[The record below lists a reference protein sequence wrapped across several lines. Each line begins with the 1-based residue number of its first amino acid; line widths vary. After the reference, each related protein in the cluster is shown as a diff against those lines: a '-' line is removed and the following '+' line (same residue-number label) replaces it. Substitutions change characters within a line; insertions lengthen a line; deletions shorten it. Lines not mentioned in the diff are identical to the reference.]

1 MIIAIKIAIAVV
13 LCFPWNGLGT
23 RVFNF
28 NEGSS
33 AKDELSSA
41 SLTDVPSEPLPA
53 HFAICS
59 SHTQQ
64 LIDTPNTRTVYV
76 LYEDSNF
83 TRPWFSIGFYN
94 QGQGRYK
101 LFANTKFNFWYQL
114 LWNVPRE
121 IFLDW
126 IHICVDVDTVT
137 SRLRTSL
144 NGGNVTTVTDIQG
157 LTPVPRLYLQLG
169 VVAESYSYYGDLV
182 PVQFI
187 GAVGNVNI
195 YKSVEGGDQ
204 DPLTFS
210 DPCNVSSVEKSMY
223 LAWSNT
229 KWNVV
234 GDSVEVKQVENE
246 MLCSKA
252 EVLNF
257 RIPLLWNKDQG
268 TEECSK
274 YGKAMISNPPF
285 SMMNNVPKIDLANV
299 YEAHVEECDFF
310 WTPFTDECLEG
321 TFVNEVT
328 KQNLR

>member
-28 NEGSS
+28 NEGISV
-33 AKDELSSA
+33 KDELSSV
-41 SLTDVPSEPLPA
+41 SLTDVPSEPLPG

-83 TRPWFSIGFYN
+83 TRPWFSIGFYS

-121 IFLDW
+121 TFLDW

-144 NGGNVTTVTDIQG
+144 NGGNVTTVTDIEG

-195 YKSVEGGDQ
+195 YKSVEGGAQ

-210 DPCNVSSVEKSMY
+210 NPCNVSSVEKSMY

-234 GDSVEVKQVENE
+234 GEGVEEKEVDRKV
-246 MLCSKA
+246 LFSATK
-252 EVLNF
+252 VLNF
-257 RIPLLWNKDQG
+257 RIPFLLNR
-268 TEECSK
+268 
-274 YGKAMISNPPF
+274 F
-285 SMMNNVPKIDLANV
+285 
-299 YEAHVEECDFF
+299 EA
-310 WTPFTDECLEG
+310 
-321 TFVNEVT
+321 T
-328 KQNLR
+328 KK